1 MVFHSSEILPSLY
14 TPTPPTLLNPFIIG
28 EMLCWEHW
36 KLCHDWMNQ
45 VITKNIW
52 WGGGLIPPFW
62 GRAGHPISLI
72 SSLNFLYFSSPLK
85 VTGGNLCGL
94 PPFQLT
100 EICQVKGNSSGQKL
114 IYGKIIKEFPPFLII
129 VLKKSCKA
137 ISFSKD
143 KMTHLPFIYLFM

>member
-45 VITKNIW
+45 VITK
-52 WGGGLIPPFW
+52 GSSPFL
-62 GRAGHPISLI
+62 GAGHPISLI

-100 EICQVKGNSSGQKL
+100 EICQVKGNSSGQKKL

-137 ISFSKD
+137 ISFFKD
-143 KMTHLPFIYLFM
+143 KMDTSSIYLFIYL